1 MATLIEMI
9 VATKKYKK
17 VLMIMG
23 LTENHAVEQ
32 ILENGW
38 AVIKE

>member
-1 MATLIEMI
+1 MATLAEMI

-23 LTENHAVEQ
+23 LTENHAV
-32 ILENGW
+32 
-38 AVIKE
+38 